1 MALKPSRRVEAVD
14 YYFYDGKPTERGVI
28 LTVNKKQNYPGHVCV
43 SCNQSAVLEPVGLL
57 LVDVVD
63 LNTTTSFYVDSVRPG
78 NRISVLKKGWVI
90 TNKVVTKPNNI
101 KIGAEAILYPNGY
114 IGPWLWGGKSC
125 KKTKKVG
132 RFESGPDKDGYVRVY
147 IDI

>member
-14 YYFYDGKPTERGVI
+14 YYFYDGPPTERGVV
-28 LTVNKKQNYPGHVCV
+28 LTVNKKQNYPGHICV

-57 LVDVVD
+57 MNDVVVSGN
-63 LNTTTSFYVDSVRPG
+63 LNFYIDAVIPG
-78 NRISVLKKGWVI
+78 SRISVLKKGWVI
-90 TNKVVTKPNNI
+90 TNKVVAKKNNI
-101 KIGAEAILYPNGY
+101 KIGNEAILYPNGY
-114 IGPWLWGGKSC
+114 IGPWLWGGKPC

-132 RFESGPDKDGYVRVY
+132 IFESSPDKYGYVKVY